1 MKGGLSALKFV
12 RNNKKQVWVMI
23 IALSLTFMAM
33 YIINF
38 ILMTTKESFKAIFIE
53 QPKKVAFVNLT
64 PGTMGVMAEDYE
76 TNEEYNE
83 GLAEARSTIADE
95 LKKHEGISNVIFTQ
109 VLTATYQAVF
119 GSVGYD
125 FPLMEKE
132 EIPEYLEHMEA
143 LLTGGRLPEN
153 PGEILVDEKVLKN
166 NKMEI
171 GGIFMESMYGSTFTI
186 CGTVRSKGL
195 ICVGIPYG
203 YTNTGWDFVIMC
215 DEKNCDM
222 TEVLNDIGREPT
234 EDDIIYDSV
243 DWKRLYDELVVDM
256 IDVAFFVILIVIM
269 VFLALSILVAYI
281 SFLRSRVNEY
291 CLYASIGYGKTAI
304 YGMVMREI
312 SIIFGLSIVIG
323 AVITMVV
330 MALMGHFILD
340 KMGLVYRYFYPQ
352 QLLRILTAFAVIVGV
367 LQIPVAVAINKIK
380 TVDMIEE

>member
-23 IALSLTFMAM
+23 IALSLTFMTM

-38 ILMTTKESFKAIFIE
+38 ILMTTTESFKAIFIE

-109 VLTATYQAVF
+109 ELTATYQAMF
-119 GSVGYD
+119 GSVGYS

-143 LLTGGRLPEN
+143 LLTRGRLPEN

-234 EDDIIYDSV
+234 DDDIIYDSV
-243 DWKRLYDELVVDM
+243 NWKRLYDELVVDM